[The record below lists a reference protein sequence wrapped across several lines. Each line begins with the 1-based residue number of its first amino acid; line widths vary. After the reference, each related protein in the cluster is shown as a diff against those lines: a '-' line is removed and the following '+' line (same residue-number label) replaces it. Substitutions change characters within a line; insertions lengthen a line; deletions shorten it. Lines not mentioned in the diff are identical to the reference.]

1 MKRYYVEFKVD
12 SWYKDKTQTNGTTYV
27 YVKAYNE
34 EQIRHM
40 FDEYDIVA
48 IDITE

>member
-1 MKRYYVEFKVD
+1 MKRYYVEFKD
-12 SWYKDKTQTNGTTYV
+12 TTQTNGTAYV

-34 EQIRHM
+34 EQIRDM